1 MGRTLE
7 SSVNF
12 PRSSE
17 STSINMPSVDQ
28 KPELGIPDL
37 SSAKKNE
44 YVITLEFEIANM
56 PCSN

>member
-7 SSVNF
+7 NSVNF

-17 STSINMPSVDQ
+17 STSINMLNVDQ

-37 SSAKKNE
+37 SAAKKNE
-44 YVITLEFEIANM
+44 YVITLEL
-56 PCSN
+56 